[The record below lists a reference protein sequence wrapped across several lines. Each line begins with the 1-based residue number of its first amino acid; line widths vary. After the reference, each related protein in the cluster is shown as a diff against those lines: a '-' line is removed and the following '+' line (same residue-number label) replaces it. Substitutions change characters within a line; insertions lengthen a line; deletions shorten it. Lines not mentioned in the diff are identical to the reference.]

1 MFPLTPMMLLL
12 GMFYFYTCIRPKFF
26 KKLEEK
32 DYAAHKQRIGNYS
45 NVTQIVRPIMTK
57 VTPRQRNILIARQ
70 DHIVNDNLRSRSFLI
85 IYGFFIQRIDLLIY
99 MTYLYG

>member
-32 DYAAHKQRIGNYS
+32 DYAAHKQRIGNHS
-45 NVTQIVRPIMTK
+45 IFVFFWLVTNLFTSSFMPIYFMTK
-57 VTPRQRNILIARQ
+57 VT
-70 DHIVNDNLRSRSFLI
+70 S
-85 IYGFFIQRIDLLIY
+85 
-99 MTYLYG
+99 

>member
-32 DYAAHKQRIGNYS
+32 DYAAHKQRIGS
-45 NVTQIVRPIMTK
+45 HSIFVF
-57 VTPRQRNILIARQ
+57 
-70 DHIVNDNLRSRSFLI
+70 FLTGYEPVYVI
-85 IYGFFIQRIDLLIY
+85 IYANIFYDESDLKKKS
-99 MTYLYG
+99 TY

>member
-45 NVTQIVRPIMTK
+45 NIT
-57 VTPRQRNILIARQ
+57 
-70 DHIVNDNLRSRSFLI
+70 
-85 IYGFFIQRIDLLIY
+85 
-99 MTYLYG
+99 

>member
-32 DYAAHKQRIGNYS
+32 DYAAHKQRIGNHS
-45 NVTQIVRPIMTK
+45 KAVPSMCESFSK
-57 VTPRQRNILIARQ
+57 VTPRQN
-70 DHIVNDNLRSRSFLI
+70 HIDSEPYWLR
-85 IYGFFIQRIDLLIY
+85 
-99 MTYLYG
+99 

>member
-32 DYAAHKQRIGNYS
+32 DYAAHKQRIGNHS
-45 NVTQIVRPIMTK
+45 ICVF
-57 VTPRQRNILIARQ
+57 
-70 DHIVNDNLRSRSFLI
+70 FLAGYEPVYVI
-85 IYGFFIQRIDLLIY
+85 IYANIFYDESDLKKKS
-99 MTYLYG
+99 TY